1 MMKPLVPVFLA
12 LAAISAGCG
21 GSGDDASGVERNT
34 SPFAYDAAAPLHYVD
49 RGVVNHDY
57 AIRIHDVSFR
67 AGGRRVDGLAG
78 RSARQGAVPCGLYLH
93 GSGGDRTQLL
103 LPATWMAARGVVALT
118 ITMPEG
124 SVPAQAAAAQR
135 LAAERRAAVGTV
147 IAARRA
153 VDALQ
158 VLPEVDRSEIGL
170 VGWSAGARV
179 GAILAGVE
187 PRLRALD
194 LFSGGSPPVSE
205 YAALAPA
212 ELRPTVRRE
221 LGAVDPLRWVAH
233 ARSGSILLQ
242 DGRTDEIVPR
252 KALQALAKAAGGAA
266 EVRWYDQG
274 HAPSRAAYADQLD
287 WMAAKLGVGGPVV
300 KGVDAGP

>member
-1 MMKPLVPVFLA
+1 
-12 LAAISAGCG
+12 
-21 GSGDDASGVERNT
+21 
-34 SPFAYDAAAPLHYVD
+34 
-49 RGVVNHDY
+49 
-57 AIRIHDVSFR
+57 
-67 AGGRRVDGLAG
+67 
-78 RSARQGAVPCGLYLH
+78 
-93 GSGGDRTQLL
+93 
-103 LPATWMAARGVVALT
+103 MAARGVIALT

-124 SVPAQAAAAQR
+124 SIPAQASARQR

-147 IAARRA
+147 VAARRA
-153 VDALQ
+153 VDVLEA
-158 VLPEVDRSEIGL
+158 LPEVDRKEIGL
-170 VGWSAGARV
+170 VGWSAGARF

-187 PRLRALD
+187 PRIRALD
-194 LFSGGSPPVSE
+194 LFSGGSSSVSE

-212 ELRPTVRRE
+212 ELRAALRRE

-233 ARSGSILLQ
+233 ARPGSILLQ
-242 DGRTDEIVPR
+242 DGRNDEVVPR

-266 EVRWYDQG
+266 EVRWYDQA